1 MIKIAHVREV
11 EAFRGLPSEV
21 VDVIRDAVTILDIEY
36 GEHRD
41 VDHGDGG
48 YVLIIES
55 KDELERLKDI
65 HIDVKTAIP
74 EYVDRIKCNDGQVF
88 ASTLVLLSNDFGVI
102 VVMPL
107 GLLVDTKWAAY
118 LHANQNV
125 E

>member
-11 EAFRGLPSEV
+11 EALEGLPSEV
-21 VDVIRDAVTILDIEY
+21 VDVIRDAVIILDTEY
-36 GEHRD
+36 GENRD
-41 VDHGDGG
+41 VDRGDGG
-48 YVLIIES
+48 YVMFLES
-55 KDELERLKDI
+55 KDEIERLKDI
-65 HIDVKTAIP
+65 NIDAKMAIP
-74 EYVDRIKCNDGQVF
+74 EYTDGIMCNDGQVF

-107 GLLVDTKWAAY
+107 GFLIDTKWAAY

>member
-1 MIKIAHVREV
+1 
-11 EAFRGLPSEV
+11 
-21 VDVIRDAVTILDIEY
+21 LDIEY

-41 VDHGDGG
+41 VEHGDGG
-48 YVLIIES
+48 YVMILEL

-74 EYVDRIKCNDGQVF
+74 EYVDRIECTDGQVF
-88 ASTLVLLSNDFGVI
+88 ASTLVLLSNDFGVV

-107 GLLVDTKWAAY
+107 GFLIDTNWEAY
-118 LHANQNV
+118 LHANEHV